1 MDKQEVKDIVRQI
14 FTEYLNVN
22 GHRKTPERYA
32 ILDAIYSIDGHF
44 DIDTLYGLMRKER
57 KYSVSR
63 ATLYNTIVL
72 LIDARLVIKHQFGNT
87 SQYERSYNR
96 ETHHHQ
102 ICTECGRITEFQ
114 SEKLQHAIEESKQ
127 DDFQLSHYSLYLYGM
142 CKDCIKKQNQTF
154 NSVISLI

>member
-1 MDKQEVKDIVRQI
+1 MERKNTKDIVKQI

-32 ILDAIYSIDGHF
+32 ILDTIYSVDGHF
-44 DIDTLYGLMRKER
+44 DIDTLYGLMHEEQ

-63 ATLYNTIVL
+63 ATLYNTIIL
-72 LIDARLVIKHQFGNT
+72 LLDARLIIKHQFGNT

-102 ICTECGRITEFQ
+102 VCTECGKITEFQ
-114 SEKLQHAIEESKQ
+114 SDKLQKAIEDSKQ
-127 DDFQLSHYSLYLYGM
+127 EDFELSHYSIYLYGK
-142 CKDCIKKQNQTF
+142 CANCVKKALKQNNKQD
-154 NSVISLI
+154 

>member
-1 MDKQEVKDIVRQI
+1 MDKLEVKDIVRQI
-14 FTEYLNVN
+14 FTEYLNKN

-44 DIDTLYGLMRKER
+44 DIDSLYSLIRKER

-63 ATLYNTIVL
+63 ATLYNTIIL
-72 LIDARLVIKHQFGNT
+72 LIDARLVIKHQFGVT

-102 ICTECGRITEFQ
+102 ICTECGKITEFQ
-114 SEKLQHAIEESKQ
+114 SDKLQVAIEESNQ
-127 DDFQLSHYSLYLYGM
+127 DDFKMSHYSLYLYGI
-142 CKDCIKKQNQTF
+142 CKDCIKK
-154 NSVISLI
+154 

>member
-14 FTEYLNVN
+14 FTEYLNKN

-44 DIDTLYGLMRKER
+44 DIDSLYGVIHEER

-63 ATLYNTIVL
+63 ATLYNTIIL
-72 LIDARLVIKHQFGNT
+72 LIDARLVIKHQFGVT

-96 ETHHHQ
+96 ETHHHR
-102 ICTECGRITEFQ
+102 ICTECGNISEFQ
-114 SEKLQHAIEESKQ
+114 SDKLQSAIEESNL
-127 DDFQLSHYSLYLYGM
+127 DDFKMSHYSLYIYGI
-142 CKDCIKKQNQTF
+142 CKDCAKK
-154 NSVISLI
+154 

>member
-1 MDKQEVKDIVRQI
+1 MDKLEVKDIVRQI
-14 FTEYLNVN
+14 FTEYLNKN

-44 DIDTLYGLMRKER
+44 DIDSLYSLIRKER

-63 ATLYNTIVL
+63 ATLYNTIIL
-72 LIDARLVIKHQFGNT
+72 LIDARLVIKHQFGVT

-102 ICTECGRITEFQ
+102 ICTECGKITEFQ
-114 SEKLQHAIEESKQ
+114 SDKLQVAIEESNQ
-127 DDFQLSHYSLYLYGM
+127 DDFKMSHYSLYLYGM
-142 CKDCIKKQNQTF
+142 CKDCIKKQNQTY
-154 NSVISLI
+154 

>member
-44 DIDTLYGLMRKER
+44 DIDTLYSLMRKER

-127 DDFQLSHYSLYLYGM
+127 DDFQLSHYSLYLYGI
-142 CKDCIKKQNQTF
+142 CKDCIKK
-154 NSVISLI
+154 

>member
-44 DIDTLYGLMRKER
+44 DIDTLYSLMRKER

-127 DDFQLSHYSLYLYGM
+127 DDFQLSHYSLYLYGI
-142 CKDCIKKQNQTF
+142 CKDCIKKQNQTY
-154 NSVISLI
+154 

>member
-44 DIDTLYGLMRKER
+44 DIDTLYSLMRKER

-72 LIDARLVIKHQFGNT
+72 LIDARLVIKQQFGNT
-87 SQYERSYNR
+87 SQY
-96 ETHHHQ
+96 
-102 ICTECGRITEFQ
+102 
-114 SEKLQHAIEESKQ
+114 
-127 DDFQLSHYSLYLYGM
+127 
-142 CKDCIKKQNQTF
+142 
-154 NSVISLI
+154 